1 MNAIDRLQLLAELET
16 GSCELNHGP
25 GTRSQDYPASDYL
38 VMPVGYQESPV
49 IEVATRE
56 LVIPICTDCVTAL
69 LGYDWTL
76 LYCFECCSS
85 QWVYRKFAR
94 FDYRHHI
101 LWLRGCPECTN
112 EFGGLYFNEYRA
124 IADEVLFL
132 RHDSGVLAA

>member
-16 GSCELNHGP
+16 GSCELNHGR

-49 IEVATRE
+49 IEVAVRE
-56 LVIPICTDCVTAL
+56 LVIPVCTECVTAL
-69 LGYDWTL
+69 LGDDWTL

-85 QWVYRKFAR
+85 QWIYRKLAR
-94 FDYRHHI
+94 FEYRHHI

-112 EFGGLYFNEYRA
+112 EFGGLFFNEYRA

-132 RHDSGVLAA
+132 SQDSGVLAA